1 MDLQLKGKRSVVT
14 GASKGIGLA
23 IARGLANEGADVA
36 ICARHE
42 GPLGEAESALRRI
55 GVRVFA
61 QAADVSDPSACA
73 AFLDA
78 ARESM
83 GGIDVFVHNASA
95 LARGPDPESWEA
107 SLRVDLMAGVHAC
120 ERVIPWMAEAG
131 GGSLLIVSSI
141 SAIEASPMPD
151 MAYSSAKAAQ
161 MAYVKKVATLHA
173 GSRIR
178 ANAVLPGSIDFPGG
192 VWDIV
197 RQHDPGLYEMVR
209 QSIPWGR
216 LGTPE
221 EVADLAVYLVSPRA
235 GWVTGECIAVDGGQ
249 HRGMR

>member
-1 MDLQLKGKRSVVT
+1 MNMELKGKRAVVT

-23 IARGLANEGADVA
+23 IARGLANEGAHVA
-36 ICARHE
+36 ICARGE
-42 GPLGEAESALRRI
+42 GPLREAEAALRSI
-55 GVRVFA
+55 GVQVFA
-61 QAADVSDPSACA
+61 QTADVADPPASA

-83 GGIDVFVHNASA
+83 GCIDILVHNASA
-95 LARGPDPESWEA
+95 LARGPDLGSWAA
-107 SLRVDLMAGVHAC
+107 SLEVDLMAGVRAC
-120 ERVIPWMAEAG
+120 EQVIPWMADAG
-131 GGSLLIVSSI
+131 GGSILIVSSI

-151 MAYSSAKAAQ
+151 MAYTAAKAAQ
-161 MAYVKKVATLHA
+161 LAYVKKLATLHA

-192 VWDIV
+192 VWDMV
-197 RQHDPGLYEMVR
+197 RQHEPGLYEMVR

-216 LGTPE
+216 MGTPE

-235 GWVTGECIAVDGGQ
+235 GWVTGECVAVDGGQ

>member
-1 MDLQLKGKRSVVT
+1 MDLGLKGKACVVT

-23 IARGLANEGADVA
+23 IARGLAAEGAHVA
-36 ICARHE
+36 ICARQD
-42 GPLGEAESALRRI
+42 GPLREAEAALRAT

-61 QAADVSDPSACA
+61 EACDVADPAATA
-73 AFLDA
+73 AFLES
-78 ARESM
+78 ARQAL

-95 LARGPDPESWEA
+95 LARGPDLGSWEA
-107 SLRVDLMAGVHAC
+107 SLEVDLMAGVRGC
-120 ERVIPWMAEAG
+120 EQVIPWMADAG
-131 GGSLLIVSSI
+131 GGSILIVSSI

-151 MAYSSAKAAQ
+151 MAYTAAKAAQ
-161 MAYVKKVATLHA
+161 LAYVKKVATLHA

-178 ANAVLPGSIDFPGG
+178 ANAVMPGSIDFPGG

-197 RQHDPGLYEMVR
+197 RQHEPGLYEMVR

>member
-1 MDLQLKGKRSVVT
+1 MDLGLKGKACVVT

-23 IARGLANEGADVA
+23 IARGLAAEGAHVA
-36 ICARHE
+36 ICARQD
-42 GPLGEAESALRRI
+42 GPLREAEAALRAT

-61 QAADVSDPSACA
+61 EACDVADPAATA
-73 AFLDA
+73 AFLGS
-78 ARESM
+78 ARQAL

-95 LARGPDPESWEA
+95 LARGPDLGSWEA
-107 SLRVDLMAGVHAC
+107 SLEVDLMAGVRGC
-120 ERVIPWMAEAG
+120 EQVIPWMADAG
-131 GGSLLIVSSI
+131 GGSILIVSSI

-151 MAYSSAKAAQ
+151 MAYTAAKAAQ
-161 MAYVKKVATLHA
+161 LAYVKKVATLHA

-178 ANAVLPGSIDFPGG
+178 ANAVMPGSIDFPGG

-197 RQHDPGLYEMVR
+197 RQHEPDLYEMVR

>member
-1 MDLQLKGKRSVVT
+1 MDLGLKGKACVVT

-23 IARGLANEGADVA
+23 IARGLAAEGAHVA
-36 ICARHE
+36 ICARQD
-42 GPLGEAESALRRI
+42 GPLREAEAALRAT

-61 QAADVSDPSACA
+61 EACDVADPVATA
-73 AFLDA
+73 AFLGA
-78 ARESM
+78 AREAL
-83 GGIDVFVHNASA
+83 GGLDVFVHNASA
-95 LARGPDPESWEA
+95 LARGPDLGSWEA
-107 SLRVDLMAGVHAC
+107 SLEVDLMAGVRGC
-120 ERVIPWMAEAG
+120 EQVVPWMADAG
-131 GGSLLIVSSI
+131 GGSILIVSSI

-151 MAYSSAKAAQ
+151 MAYTAAKAAQ
-161 MAYVKKVATLHA
+161 LAYVKKVATLHA

-178 ANAVLPGSIDFPGG
+178 ANAVMPGSIDFPGG

-197 RQHDPGLYEMVR
+197 RQHEPGLYEMVR